1 MKKIINKLK
10 NRENEKNKRTK
21 RARNKKKKKIEELE
35 LEKIN
40 ERIAIISKGML

>member
-21 RARNKKKKKIEELE
+21 RARNNKKKIEELE